1 MLKKIFVC
9 VFAGMFFVAG
19 AGANAAGVEPLKKCV
34 EYGGSA
40 PFWDMISDYII
51 YFENDSDQIPAQC
64 MTEVD
69 KLVEH
74 IKKSA
79 DGKPQENIEGVI
91 VLGMADGVGSAD
103 YNAKLAQGRA
113 NTVFEYLRIQ
123 GIPICYDHYEGYDEF
138 GNPIYKA
145 GRCGVTTMGD
155 AVARAKEKL
164 SSQYY
169 YRAVYMFVIYK
180 GDICDEKTIEALDAL
195 IGVLPDDSSLK
206 QAQEIC
212 NSDKK
217 YKMLLRSQRQQI
229 MAAMADA
236 IANYPKETKKVVEKL
251 PADLSAEILADG
263 IIAVR
268 DSLVAG
274 KSVWKTKTGDF
285 NYARLASDSIAGV
298 VLGTAGGII
307 TSNVVKK
314 NQIKTGFEDV
324 MCTVGGQNVANWGD
338 EFRVGVK

>member
-1 MLKKIFVC
+1 MLKKIFAVF
-9 VFAGMFFVAG
+9 FAGMFFVAG
-19 AGANAAGVEPLKKCV
+19 ANAEVDAPRRTQCYATDNAGWI
-34 EYGGSA
+34 YS
-40 PFWDMISDYII
+40 SDTDVKPAIKVDYAI
-51 YFENDSDQIPAQC
+51 YFDNDKSDIPDVC
-64 MTEVD
+64 ETEVKTNVIN
-69 KLVEH
+69 KL
-74 IKKSA
+74 KA
-79 DGKPQENIEGVI
+79 DAKDIET
-91 VLGMADGVGSAD
+91 VLLFGSAD
-103 YNAKLAQGRA
+103 STGNSQHNAELAQNRVNTVNKLLQDAKVPVCEYDSNGQLISRCAHISMGESFHSAMGVDNSSKYFGRA
-113 NTVFEYLRIQ
+113 VF
-123 GIPICYDHYEGYDEF
+123 
-138 GNPIYKA
+138 
-145 GRCGVTTMGD
+145 
-155 AVARAKEKL
+155 
-164 SSQYY
+164 
-169 YRAVYMFVIYK
+169 MFVIYK

-195 IGVLPDDSSLK
+195 IKVLPDDSSLK

-212 NSDKK
+212 NSDKQD
-217 YKMLLRSQRQQI
+217 KMLFRSQRQQI

-236 IANYPKETKKVVEKL
+236 IANYPKETKTVVEKL
-251 PADLSAEILADG
+251 PADLSAEILADS